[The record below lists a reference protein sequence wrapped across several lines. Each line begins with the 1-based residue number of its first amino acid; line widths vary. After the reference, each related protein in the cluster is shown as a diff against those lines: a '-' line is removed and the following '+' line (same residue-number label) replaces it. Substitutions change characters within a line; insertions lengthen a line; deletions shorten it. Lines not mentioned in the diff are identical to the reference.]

1 MSYGDLAV
9 QTKPETSRGSS
20 LLSYAILIGGAITV
34 AVALYMVISTYSGLP
49 YWDGWRQIEVAA
61 KGNSPFSPVWL
72 WQQHNE
78 HRMVLPK
85 LFLAIDLRFFRARQV
100 FLLVSIFVIQLL
112 HWGLLSW
119 SMRVLGGWRG
129 ALWRAGSGLAAF
141 CLFCPSQWENFIW
154 GFQVCFVLP
163 QLFATLSFV
172 TLLLYWVK
180 AQQHLDQ
187 RPPSRFL
194 VLSILAALGASY
206 SLASG
211 SLLWP
216 LLVVAAIYLRLRIA
230 AVLSF
235 AVTGAVSIA
244 LYFHRYVRP
253 EAHASPFASLGAP
266 LALLQYWVVYFAS
279 SWLHHDI
286 RDAELLAIA
295 GLAIVFALLIPA
307 LSYSR
312 NFRLFAIQLVL
323 TMAFCMGTALITA
336 TGRVNFGFQQALA
349 PRYQTVALLFW
360 CCLGLFFLGS
370 TFFARARLRYAF
382 LVAEVCLLAI
392 FARGAA
398 IAFYPI
404 TVARQHGFAQN
415 AIADALMTGVYDPE
429 VLKEAYPQMDMLL
442 LTVPYLEINRLSVF
456 SDRVASELGKPLD
469 SVFQLASRDDC
480 TASLESAVRI
490 DNPNGRGMRILGWAW
505 DRKHHQPP
513 LAIVATTNGIITGLG
528 TVGLRV
534 PDVRVVDRELSSD
547 YVGFLA
553 FVPEMRPDSVVKLY
567 AILHGNPTRACY
579 LPVT

>member
-9 QTKPETSRGSS
+9 PTKPETSRVSS
-20 LLSYAILIGGAITV
+20 LLSYAILLGGAITI
-34 AVALYMVISTYSGLP
+34 AVTLYIVISTYSSLP
-49 YWDGWRQIEVAA
+49 FWDGWTQIEVAA
-61 KGNSPFSPVWL
+61 KGTSPFSPAWL
-72 WQQHNE
+72 WHQHNE
-78 HRMVLPK
+78 HRLVLPK
-85 LFLAIDLRFFRARQV
+85 LFLAIDLHLFRARQV
-100 FLLVSIFVIQLL
+100 FLLASIFVIQLL

-119 SMRVLGGWRG
+119 SMRVLGGWHG
-129 ALWRAGSGLAAF
+129 ALWRAGTGLAAF
-141 CLFCPSQWENFIW
+141 CLFCPAQWENFIW

-172 TLLLYWVK
+172 ALLFYWVK

-187 RPPSRFL
+187 PPSRLL
-194 VLSILAALGASY
+194 VVSILAALGASY

-235 AVTGAVSIA
+235 ALTGAASFA
-244 LYFHRYVRP
+244 LYFHHYVRP
-253 EAHASPFASLGAP
+253 EAHASPLASLRAP
-266 LALLQYWVVYFAS
+266 LALLQYWAAYFAS

-286 RDAELLAIA
+286 GDAEVLALA

-307 LSYSR
+307 LSYNR
-312 NFRLFAIQLVL
+312 TFRPFAIQLL
-323 TMAFCMGTALITA
+323 LMMAFCMGTALITA
-336 TGRVNFGFQQALA
+336 TGRVNFGFQQAFA

-404 TVARQHGFAQN
+404 TAVRQHGFAQS

-429 VLKEAYPQMDMLL
+429 VLKEAYPQMEMLL
-442 LTVPYLEINRLSVF
+442 LTVPYLKINRLSAF
-456 SDRVASELGKPLD
+456 SDRLASELGRPLD
-469 SVFQLASRDDC
+469 SLFALGDRDDC

-513 LAIVATTNGIITGLG
+513 LAIVATTNGVITGLG

-567 AILHGNPTRACY
+567 AILHGTPSTACY